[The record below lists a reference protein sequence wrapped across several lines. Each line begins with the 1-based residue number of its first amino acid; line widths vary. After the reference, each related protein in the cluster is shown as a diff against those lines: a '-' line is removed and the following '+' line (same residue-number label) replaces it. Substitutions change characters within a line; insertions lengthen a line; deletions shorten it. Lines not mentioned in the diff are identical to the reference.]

1 MAFEKVT
8 VLGEKS
14 RDATGLPMTSDT
26 QRGRRAIPAGAR
38 IGHWRAPDGW
48 KLRRFDWPAPSPR
61 GRLLF
66 QTGRGD
72 FFEKYLET
80 LAHLHALGWSV
91 TAFDWR
97 GQGGSGRLS
106 ADPHV
111 GHVSDF
117 AVYDSD
123 LAAFWADWSAEDVGI
138 SATGGASPSV
148 ILGHSMGGMM
158 VLRALASRS
167 IRPDAAILVA
177 PMIGLKSP
185 FGSGFSAR
193 VARWMATRGNPARAA
208 WRSNERPGAVASR
221 QSLLTHD
228 AARYDDE
235 GWWHREHPEL
245 VLGPPSWAWLAQG
258 FAGAAALATD
268 PRIESVETP
277 VLLLIAEADKLVDP
291 RAALRLAARLPDAQ
305 VVRFGSESAHEILRE
320 ADPVRDRALAAID
333 SFLDVCTPARP

>member
-8 VLGEKS
+8 AAGGIS
-14 RDATGLPMTSDT
+14 RDATGLPMKGGP
-26 QRGRRAIPAGAR
+26 QAVRRTIPTDAR
-38 IGHWRAPDGW
+38 IGYWTAPDGW
-48 KLRRFDWPAPSPR
+48 KLRRFDWPAPAPR

-72 FFEKYLET
+72 IFEKYLET
-80 LAHLHALGWSV
+80 LAHLHASGWSV

-106 ADPHV
+106 TDPHV
-111 GHVSDF
+111 GHVTDY
-117 AVYDSD
+117 AVFDAD
-123 LAAFWADWSAEDVGI
+123 LTAFWADWTTEDTGT
-138 SATGGASPSV
+138 STAGGAIPHV

-158 VLRALASRS
+158 VLRALADRA

-193 VARWMATRGNPARAA
+193 VARWMAARGEPARAA
-208 WRSNERPGAVASR
+208 WRSNERPGSVASR

-228 AARYDDE
+228 ASRYADE
-235 GWWHREHPEL
+235 GWWQHQHPEL
-245 VLGPPSWAWLAQG
+245 VLGPPSWAWLAEG
-258 FAGAAALATD
+258 FAGAVALATD
-268 PRIESVETP
+268 PRIESIETP
-277 VLLLIAEADKLVDP
+277 VLLLVAEADKLVDP

-305 VVRFGSESAHEILRE
+305 VIRFGSESAHEILRE
-320 ADPVRDRALAAID
+320 ADPVRDRALSAID
-333 SFLDVCTPARP
+333 SFLDACAPVRA